1 MKITKIT
8 VGLIVIMLIFVGC
21 TQKTPDVVQTIE
33 QTEESAK
40 DNREE
45 TDEVYRHLLMELVE
59 TGMFPG
65 TDNQCDGDPLDNTY
79 SIMDVDDDGQEELLI
94 NFSNANS
101 MAGTVLYIYD
111 YDRETGEA
119 YIEYSGFPLMTIYD
133 NGYLKQEASHNHGRS
148 SMDDFWPYSLYQYNG
163 ELDKYERV
171 AMIDAWEYQIVEGYD
186 PDPEFPIEKD
196 IDGNG
201 VVFYDMSDNYYE
213 PTWIKDDA
221 EYHKWCEQ
229 YNTGNQKEIVWLP
242 ITNPE
247 EE

>member
-1 MKITKIT
+1 MKNTKIT

-79 SIMDVDDDGQEELLI
+79 SIMDIDDDGQEELLI

-101 MAGTVLYIYD
+101 MVGTVLYIYD
-111 YDRETGEA
+111 YDRETGEV
-119 YIEYSGFPLMTIYD
+119 YIEYSRL
-133 NGYLKQEASHNHGRS
+133 
-148 SMDDFWPYSLYQYNG
+148 
-163 ELDKYERV
+163 
-171 AMIDAWEYQIVEGYD
+171 
-186 PDPEFPIEKD
+186 
-196 IDGNG
+196 
-201 VVFYDMSDNYYE
+201 
-213 PTWIKDDA
+213 
-221 EYHKWCEQ
+221 
-229 YNTGNQKEIVWLP
+229 
-242 ITNPE
+242 
-247 EE
+247 